1 MGRYKSTDSLSMETL
16 REILATFIFT
26 IGIYFVFVIFA
37 GFQWINLIG
46 CIICF
51 IAAYYIWPSK
61 TRGHR
66 VQDNAFLDILEFII
80 ELPVDFFLW
89 IIRFFGHFF
98 SKKDGGF
105 DLDIDL

>member
-1 MGRYKSTDSLSMETL
+1 METL

-26 IGIYFVFVIFA
+26 IGIYFIFVISE

-51 IAAYYIWPSK
+51 VSAYYIWPSK

-80 ELPVDFFLW
+80 EIPVELFLL
-89 IIRFFGHFF
+89 IIRSFGRVF